1 MLFGLKDSMYQQ
13 LLELII
19 SNYSNNASLDF
30 FAMVFNAT
38 IDDLHSSRNLNVYT
52 NDLIAYLL
60 EHLNRISNSNNI
72 SYITTLMITKLMIIN
87 KDTNT
92 QYYLMRILTDSIDT
106 YLLNNNDININRM
119 EGAAVGLTMLVKN
132 TSANVESVVQ
142 AFLTLCNKLNY
153 ANTTNSNATND
164 IIGLALGL
172 LLQPISILSKQK
184 SNLNTIEATPT
195 FFFFL
200 SLVLKKF
207 EILWEQKGTSPIY

>member
-72 SYITTLMITKLMIIN
+72 SYITTPMITKLMIIN